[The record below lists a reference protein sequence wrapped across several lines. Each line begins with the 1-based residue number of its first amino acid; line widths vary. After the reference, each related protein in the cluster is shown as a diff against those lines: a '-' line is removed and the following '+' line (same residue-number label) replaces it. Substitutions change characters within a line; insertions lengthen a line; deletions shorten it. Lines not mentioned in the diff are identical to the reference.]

1 MSELLIDFPSGG
13 RTTRKD
19 LVIRDTSSSTRTNNS
34 HTISNSSSELY
45 VSFPDKVPLKRKW
58 KRRLSDRFRTHEEEN
73 NDDRNMIPNIKDT
86 LRCEHL
92 YAKFEEI
99 TQCKSEILNSSHNAN
114 YNKHRHSYYSTNIES
129 QKRRISIQ
137 KRLSETFHEI
147 HHSFDHD
154 AIENAKEKANEWVS
168 TRKSCC
174 GFRSCAK
181 RASKVMEAFDSSKLN
196 EEEIIEMFTRK
207 VFFNDLSK

>member
-13 RTTRKD
+13 RTTRKN
-19 LVIRDTSSSTRTNNS
+19 LVIRDTSSTRTNNS

-45 VSFPDKVPLKRKW
+45 VSFPNKVPPKRKW
-58 KRRLSDRFRTHEEEN
+58 KRRLSDRFRAHEEE
-73 NDDRNMIPNIKDT
+73 IKDT
-86 LRCEHL
+86 LRFEHL

-99 TQCKSEILNSSHNAN
+99 TQCKSEILNCTHNAN
-114 YNKHRHSYYSTNIES
+114 YNKHRHSYDSTNIET

-154 AIENAKEKANEWVS
+154 AIEKAKEKANEWVS
-168 TRKSCC
+168 TRKSFS

-196 EEEIIEMFTRK
+196 EEEVIEIFTKK
-207 VFFNDLSK
+207 VFFYDLSK